1 MSKLKQLTAR
11 GQSIWFDDLRRELL
25 STGELERLVA
35 EDSVTG
41 VTTNPTILAKAM
53 SESSDYDEQME
64 ALSRAGVSVDE
75 AYAELV
81 TTDIQSACDVLHPV
95 WSAAGGADGFVSV
108 EVSPVVANDPVA
120 TLAEARDWVKRID
133 RDNLLVKVPA
143 TEAGA
148 VAFEELT
155 AEGVSINV
163 TLIFSLDRYRDIMER
178 YLTGVERFIDAGGD
192 PSRVHSVA
200 SFFVSRVDSE
210 VDARLDELGS
220 PAAVTKLRGKAGI
233 ANARAAYGVF
243 EKVFASERW
252 GSLERRGATVQ
263 RPLWA
268 STGVKDPAYPDTMYV
283 DSLIAPNTVNTMP
296 LQTLRAVADHGN
308 RDGGFSAEDVAEAHS
323 VFAVLE
329 RIGISYDDV
338 TATIER
344 EGLEKFS
351 ASFEEV
357 VELLNNKLQSGRQ
370 AKSTPRES

>member
-1 MSKLKQLTAR
+1 MGKLKQLTAR

-25 STGELERLVA
+25 SSGELRRLVA
-35 EDSVTG
+35 EDSATG

-64 ALSRAGVSVDE
+64 GLSRAGVSVDV

-95 WSAAGGADGFVSV
+95 WSATGGADGFVSV

-120 TLAEARDWVKRID
+120 TVAEAHDWVKRID
-133 RDNLLVKVPA
+133 RGNLLVKVPA

-163 TLIFSLDRYRDIMER
+163 TLIFSLDRYRDIVGR
-178 YLTGVERFIDAGGD
+178 YLGGLERFLDAGGD
-192 PSRVHSVA
+192 PSGVHSVA
-200 SFFVSRVDSE
+200 SFFVSRMDTE
-210 VDARLDELGS
+210 VDARLDELGPS
-220 PAAVTKLRGKAGI
+220 AAVTELRGKAGI

-243 EKVFASERW
+243 EKVLASERW
-252 GSLERRGATVQ
+252 QSLESLGATVQ

-308 RDGGFSAEDVAEAHS
+308 PDAGFSAEDVAEAHS
-323 VFAVLE
+323 VLAVLE
-329 RIGISYDDV
+329 RIGIPYNDV

-344 EGLEKFS
+344 QGLEKFS

-357 VELLNNKLQSGRQ
+357 VDLLNNKLQPGREAQ
-370 AKSTPRES
+370 SAPGRR